1 MGFTQFGNWAGLIP
15 AHAGKTNVSAV
26 RALAA
31 AAHPRSRGENPGAV
45 CQVLIMKGSSPLTRG
60 KRVAYL
66 VEVVPE
72 GLIPAHAGKT
82 AAPLARRRYTRAHP
96 RSRGENG
103 HRPHSGDQS
112 NGSSPL
118 TRGKPS
124 SARRRGSRRGLI
136 PAHAGKTPPRKPP
149 LTSTWAHPRS
159 RGENV
164 HGGFRVVG
172 GPGSSPLTRGKP
184 KQAAAKK
191 EPEGLIPAHA
201 GKTPTARLSPPCSW
215 AHPRSRGENLW
226 GGVGS
231 CYTLGSSPLT
241 RGKHGLLVH
250 AGHVRGLIPAHA
262 GKTIPL
268 LNCHSESPAHPRS
281 RGENI
286 ISESV
291 QLGSKGSSPLTRGKR
306 DNLGRQ
312 FDRPGLIPAHAGK
325 TATIARLR
333 ARSRAHPRSRGENFR
348 TWSESVR
355 YWGSSPLTRG
365 KPRLLAP

>member
-241 RGKHGLLVH
+241 RGKRFHCSTVTVNPRLIPAH
-250 AGHVRGLIPAHA
+250 AGKTSLASLCNLVLRAHPRSRGENATTSVGSSTGLGSSPLTRGKRRPLRAYGPGHGLIPAHA
-262 GKTIPL
+262 GKTSAPGL
-268 LNCHSESPAHPRS
+268 RASDTGAHPRS
-281 RGENI
+281 RGENRA
-286 ISESV
+286 SSRRNRL
-291 QLGSKGSSPLTRGKR
+291 QL
-306 DNLGRQ
+306 
-312 FDRPGLIPAHAGK
+312 
-325 TATIARLR
+325 
-333 ARSRAHPRSRGENFR
+333 
-348 TWSESVR
+348 
-355 YWGSSPLTRG
+355 GSSPLTRG
-365 KPRLLAP
+365 KP